1 MSQARHIAEVIL
13 KGFRR
18 HFSLFLQITA
28 KAQQRFAN
36 ADWQGFQQDNSDR
49 ISFYDL
55 RVQEAIDRLVQEL
68 PEHCL
73 DEPLWQQVKQHYLDF
88 LSFHPQAELAET
100 FYNSVFCRLFER
112 KYFHNQNIFVE
123 STLSKQKLP
132 APIASVYDSYFPA
145 QDGLRSCIRKIVASF
160 AFSLPFADLERDI
173 RYVIQTFRAQSAHG
187 RHPVFQIRFD
197 ILKSV
202 FYRNKAAYIVGR
214 VVSPDGQQP
223 FIIPILQSKTQPRQ
237 LYLDTLIT
245 DAQQM
250 TIIFGFS
257 RAYFMV
263 ELPVPSA
270 LVHFLKELLPHK
282 TLAELYSSVGL
293 HKQGKTEFYRELLQH
308 LAKSS
313 DSFVA
318 APGIRGMV
326 MMVFTLPSFPY
337 VFKVIRDKF
346 ADTKA
351 FGRDTVKQR
360 YFLVKKHDRVG
371 RMADTMEYSYVA
383 LPKNRFA
390 PELLAELMDAI
401 PGSLSVEDDMVVISH
416 LYIERRMI
424 PLNIALESASDAE
437 KARLMADYGQ
447 ALKDMIAANI
457 FPGDMLLK
465 NFGVTRHG
473 RVVFYDYD
481 EVQYLLDVNFR
492 KIPKTDNWDDML
504 SSEPWYSVSPGD
516 VFPEQIATFVTP
528 QPQLR
533 QLLFQAHPELLDAD
547 FWCDKQQKIK
557 AGFVEDIFPYPP
569 EQRFS
574 RLFCEDKLGDGKA
587 LNEKHGENKLGD
599 DQMEQL

>member
-1 MSQARHIAEVIL
+1 MTQAQHIAEVIL

-18 HFSLFLQITA
+18 HFSLFQQITA
-28 KAQQRFAN
+28 NAKHRFAT
-36 ADWQGFQQDNSDR
+36 ADWLGFAKDSSDR
-49 ISFYDL
+49 ISFYDQ
-55 RVQEAIDRLVQEL
+55 RVQEAIDQLSKEL
-68 PEHCL
+68 PQHCL
-73 DEPLWQQVKQHYLDF
+73 DEPLWQQVKQHYLNY
-88 LSFHPQAELAET
+88 LAFHPQAELAET

-123 STLSKQKLP
+123 STLNKQKLP

-160 AFSLPFADLERDI
+160 LLPLAFVDLERDI
-173 RYVIQTFRAQSAHG
+173 RLLLQAFRQQSSHG
-187 RHPVFQIRFD
+187 RHPVHQIRFD

-223 FIIPILQSKTQPRQ
+223 FIIPLLQHQSTNNNL
-237 LYLDTLIT
+237 LYIDTLIT

-263 ELPVPSA
+263 ETPVPSA
-270 LVHFLKELLPHK
+270 LIHFLKELLPHK
-282 TLAELYSSVGL
+282 TLAELYASVGL
-293 HKQGKTEFYRELLQH
+293 HKQAKTEFYRELLHH
-308 LAKSS
+308 LTASNDK
-313 DSFVA
+313 FVA

-337 VFKVIRDKF
+337 VFKVIRDRF
-346 ADTKA
+346 SDTKA
-351 FGRDTVKQR
+351 FGRDTVKDR

-371 RMADTMEYSYVA
+371 RMADTMEYSDVA
-383 LPKNRFA
+383 LPKNRFT
-390 PELLAELMDAI
+390 PELLAELMAVI
-401 PGSLSVEDDMVVISH
+401 PGSLIIEDELVVISH

-424 PLNIALESASDAE
+424 PLNLALESASDNE
-437 KARLMADYGQ
+437 KKRLMQDYGQ

-492 KIPKTDNWDDML
+492 KIPHTDNWDDLMA
-504 SSEPWYSVSPGD
+504 SEPWYPVYPGD
-516 VFPEQIATFVTP
+516 VFVEQIATFVTP

-533 QLLFQAHPELLDAD
+533 ELLVKAHPELLDAD
-547 FWCDKQQKIK
+547 FWCAKQQNIR
-557 AGFVEDIFPYPP
+557 AGFVEDVFPYPVS
-569 EQRFS
+569 QRFMQTDPGFHP
-574 RLFCEDKLGDGKA
+574 RLP
-587 LNEKHGENKLGD
+587 
-599 DQMEQL
+599 DQ

>member
-1 MSQARHIAEVIL
+1 M
-13 KGFRR
+13 
-18 HFSLFLQITA
+18 TA
-28 KAQQRFAN
+28 KANQRFAQ
-36 ADWQGFQQDNSDR
+36 ADWRGLQQDSADR
-49 ISFYDL
+49 ISFYDQ
-55 RVQEAIDRLVQEL
+55 RVQEAIDRLLQEL
-68 PEHCL
+68 PDGAL
-73 DEPLWQQVKQHYLDF
+73 DEALWQQVKQHYLQF

-100 FYNSVFCRLFER
+100 FYNSVFCQLYER
-112 KYFHNQNIFVE
+112 KYFHNQNIFIE

-132 APIASVYDSYFPA
+132 APVASVYDSYFPA
-145 QDGLRSCIRKIVASF
+145 QDGLRSCIRKIFSSF
-160 AFSLPFADLERDI
+160 AFALPFVDLERDI
-173 RYVIQTFRAQSAHG
+173 RLILQRFRQESAHG
-187 RHPVFQIRFD
+187 RHPVYLIRFD
-197 ILKSV
+197 ILTAV
-202 FYRNKAAYIVGR
+202 FYRNKAAYLVGR

-223 FIIPILQSKTQPRQ
+223 FIIPLLQTQSEPRQ

-263 ELPVPSA
+263 ETQVPSA

-282 TLAELYSSVGL
+282 TLAELYASIGL

-308 LAKSS
+308 LQLST

-346 ADTKA
+346 ADSKA
-351 FGRDTVKQR
+351 FGRDTVKDR

-390 PELLAELMDAI
+390 PELLAELEQSI
-401 PGSLSVEDDMVVISH
+401 GGSLSYEEDGEETMVVISH

-424 PLNIALESASDAE
+424 PLNIALESASDSE
-437 KARLMADYGQ
+437 KARLMQDYGQ

-481 EVQYLLDVNFR
+481 EVQYLLDMNFR
-492 KIPKTDNWDDML
+492 SIPKSDNWDDML
-504 SSEPWYSVSPGD
+504 SSEPWYNVEPGD
-516 VFPEQIATFVTP
+516 VFPEQIATFVTA

-533 QLLFQAHPELLDAD
+533 ALLQQFHPELFTAD
-547 FWCDKQQKIK
+547 YWCSKQQRIRD
-557 AGFVEDIFPYPP
+557 GFVEDVFPYP
-569 EQRFS
+569 QQQIF
-574 RLFCEDKLGDGKA
+574 G
-587 LNEKHGENKLGD
+587 
-599 DQMEQL
+599 Q

>member
-1 MSQARHIAEVIL
+1 MTQAQHIAEVIL

-18 HFSLFLQITA
+18 HFSLFQQITA
-28 KAQQRFAN
+28 KAKQRFTT
-36 ADWQGFQQDNSDR
+36 ADWLGFAEDSADR
-49 ISFYDL
+49 ISFYDQ
-55 RVQEAIDRLVQEL
+55 RVQEAIDQLMKEL
-68 PEHCL
+68 PQHVV
-73 DEPLWQQVKQHYLDF
+73 DEALWQQVKQHYLNY
-88 LSFHPQAELAET
+88 LGFHPQAELAET

-123 STLSKQKLP
+123 STLNKQKLP

-145 QDGLRSCIRKIVASF
+145 QDGLRHCIRKIVASYLF
-160 AFSLPFADLERDI
+160 PLRFVDLERDI
-173 RYVIQTFRAQSAHG
+173 RLIVQAFRQQSSHG
-187 RHPVFQIRFD
+187 RHPVHQIRFD

-223 FIIPILQSKTQPRQ
+223 FIIPLLLHSHQGQHQ
-237 LYLDTLIT
+237 LYMDTLIT

-257 RAYFMV
+257 RSYFMV
-263 ELPVPSA
+263 ETAVPSA

-282 TLAELYSSVGL
+282 TLAELYASIGL
-293 HKQGKTEFYRELLQH
+293 HKQAKTEFYRELLLH
-308 LAKSS
+308 LAASS
-313 DSFVA
+313 DKFVA

-337 VFKVIRDKF
+337 VFKIIRDRF
-346 ADTKA
+346 SDTKA
-351 FGRDTVKQR
+351 FGRDTVKDR

-371 RMADTMEYSYVA
+371 RMADTMEYSDVA
-383 LPKNRFA
+383 LPKQRFDPA
-390 PELLAELMDAI
+390 LLAELSETI
-401 PGSLSVEDDMVVISH
+401 PGSLSIEDDMVVISH

-424 PLNIALESASDAE
+424 PLNLALETASDAE
-437 KARLMADYGQ
+437 KARLMQDYGQ

-492 KIPKTDNWDDML
+492 KIPHTDNWDDLMA
-504 SSEPWYSVSPGD
+504 SEPWYPVHPGD

-533 QLLFQAHPELLDAD
+533 NLLLAAHPELTDPD
-547 FWCDKQQKIK
+547 FWREKQQKIRL
-557 AGFVEDIFPYPP
+557 GIVEDVFPYP
-569 EQRFS
+569 ETQRFLQNMP
-574 RLFCEDKLGDGKA
+574 RAKTLPT
-587 LNEKHGENKLGD
+587 
-599 DQMEQL
+599 